1 MEVLAGVSH
10 VYPPDSL
17 NSSLLLRAM
26 SLNMAPTA
34 GMWGRT
40 YALRK
45 DKEGDEELLIAQVQ
59 LTVSQWS

>member
-10 VYPPDSL
+10 VYPPDSF

-26 SLNMAPTA
+26 SQNMAPAA